1 MTTETGTINELS
13 AGQIA
18 ISARIDRLEDAMREG
33 QIATNARI
41 DRLFYAIMGG
51 AIAIVVTLLV
61 QSFIGG

>member
-1 MTTETGTINELS
+1 MAVNTDRSDEFRRIWR
-13 AGQIA
+13 A
-18 ISARIDRLEDAMREG
+18 IERLEDAMREG

>member
-1 MTTETGTINELS
+1 MAVDTDRGDEFRRIWR
-13 AGQIA
+13 A
-18 ISARIDRLEDAMREG
+18 IERLEDAMREG

>member
-1 MTTETGTINELS
+1 MAVDTDRNDEFRRIWR
-13 AGQIA
+13 A
-18 ISARIDRLEDAMREG
+18 IERLEDAMREG
-33 QIATNARI
+33 QIAMNARI

>member
-1 MTTETGTINELS
+1 MAVDTDRGDEFRRIWR
-13 AGQIA
+13 A
-18 ISARIDRLEDAMREG
+18 IERLKDAMREG

>member
-1 MTTETGTINELS
+1 MAVDTDRGDEFRRIWR
-13 AGQIA
+13 A
-18 ISARIDRLEDAMREG
+18 IERLEDAMREG

-51 AIAIVVTLLV
+51 AIAIFVTLLV

>member
-1 MTTETGTINELS
+1 MAVDTDRSDEFRRIWR
-13 AGQIA
+13 A
-18 ISARIDRLEDAMREG
+18 IERLEDAMREG